1 MALFLLLFA
10 CIAAVCVGRGF
21 LKVVFG
27 LDPSSDYYLAAVF
40 GVATGLGLLIAS

>member
-1 MALFLLLFA
+1 MLLLILFA
-10 CIAAVCVGRGF
+10 CLAAVYLGRGF

-40 GVATGLGLLIAS
+40 GAATGLGMLIAA